1 MKYLS
6 ILTLILL
13 CASFL
18 NSAPLEIFQCNPDT
32 TGVENVSTLSNITFH
47 IRDTDVNGGVNEN
60 SIVVQIQDEIYSHTS
75 TNSEYIHFSQVNDLE
90 YFIVIDPPTSFA
102 YGDTVNVSIDAS
114 DVNGVL
120 MPTFSYSYRCI
131 VDNLPPYTI
140 AIDPRAGED
149 QIPVDSPIRFR
160 VRDMEMGVDI
170 STVTA
175 TVRYQNNAVTYG
187 SSDTQNFQFSG
198 TLDDFLC
205 QVNMPD
211 DFDFGDS
218 VNVVIN
224 AEDLA
229 GNQMIPYRYW
239 FICFI
244 DNVPPYTG
252 EYTPNINSIDNPVN
266 TNISF
271 NVYDQHSGI
280 DLNELRI
287 RVNDNYYTHVSTSVS
302 VNPLIGDNG
311 YQVIINPINNFAFN
325 DLVNVTI
332 WASDTHGN
340 VMDSVAYQFQTIADD
355 TPPYTGDWIPGSNQQ
370 NVPLNTN
377 IQFSVYDLIAGVNP
391 NSVIVTVNNDT
402 TYTISSTGVSYV
414 QIANG
419 YRFTINPTVDF
430 GYNELVQIEI
440 QATDNNNNV
449 MIPYDYSFRTIPDS
463 NDPPIF
469 QLPEAFYVN
478 EDDSLVVDF
487 RVFTYD
493 ADGDTLIFTE
503 NQTPAHNNID
513 VRIDHNLVTFKPVHE
528 NWTGTE
534 TVAFTVSDGRDSTPG
549 SVNITV
555 LPINDRPVLILPD
568 EFVFNENDD
577 YQINFAQYIQDV
589 DNSVGDFQLNASGN
603 TDIHVS
609 IDNTV
614 VTLSADPYWFGQET
628 ITFTVFD
635 DDTRLSSSDT
645 VLVRI
650 NNIEEV
656 PSIDAPSSFT
666 LTEDT
671 AQTFDFSYYITNN
684 DNIPITLTQSNAN
697 EFTVDVRILG
707 YQVTFVPAA
716 DYQGTRTIRFN
727 ILDSNNAI
735 IDYDDVDVIVESVN
749 DPVTLNPAFQ
759 SYFEFTQG
767 SSLNL
772 DFSNLIMNPDNI
784 PYEMALSVTGNDNII
799 VNIDSLMVNISASET
814 WSGQERLTFT
824 IVGDEINGSDHWEFD
839 KEIDI
844 KVITTVQ
851 INPAFNNYFSFTE
864 GTEFRTSFAGMVTN
878 SEGYSLELTFSGN
891 TFIQV
896 EIDSLDVTF
905 SAPEKWVGEEDIR
918 FKISGT
924 DLNSRANWEFEK
936 DIKII
941 VEPATENLGEKVE
954 IQHRS
959 ITWADNNQT
968 DIYIYTEVD
977 ISKIKGKILSRRG
990 KVIKDLNIQ
999 TLGDRKVTNWNTTD
1013 NDNKL
1018 VDGGFYI
1025 YQFKIDDKIYQGSI
1039 IVVR

>member
-6 ILTLILL
+6 IFTLILL

-18 NSAPLEIFQCNPDT
+18 NSAPLEIFDCNPDT

-47 IRDTDVNGGVNEN
+47 IRDTDPNGGVNEN
-60 SIVVQIQDEIYSHTS
+60 SIIVQIQDEIYSHTS
-75 TNSEYIHFSQVNDLE
+75 ANSQYIHFIPVNDLE
-90 YFIVIDPPTSFA
+90 YYIVIDPATNFA
-102 YGDTVNVSIDAS
+102 YGDTVSVSIDAS

-120 MPTFSYSYRCI
+120 MPTFEYSYRCI
-131 VDNLPPYTI
+131 VDNLPPYSI
-140 AIDPRAGED
+140 ASNPTAR
-149 QIPVDSPIRFR
+149 QLQVPVDTPIQFR

-175 TVRYQNNAVTYG
+175 TVRYQNNSVTYG
-187 SSDTQNFQFSG
+187 SNDTQNFQFSG
-198 TLDDFLC
+198 TLDNFLC

-211 DFDFGDS
+211 AFDFGDS

-229 GNQMIPYRYW
+229 GNQMIPYTYW

-252 EYTPNINSIDNPVN
+252 EYTPDINSIDNPVN
-266 TNISF
+266 TNVSF

-287 RVNDNYYTHVSTSVS
+287 KINDNYYTHVSTSVS

-311 YQVIINPINNFAFN
+311 YQVIINPINSFAFN
-325 DLVNVTI
+325 DLIDVTI
-332 WASDTHGN
+332 WAKDTHGN
-340 VMDSVAYQFQTIADD
+340 EMDSVAYQFQTIADD
-355 TPPYTGDWIPGSNQQ
+355 TPPYTGDWIPGNNAQ
-370 NVPLNTN
+370 NVPLSTN
-377 IQFSVYDLIAGVNP
+377 IQFNVYDLIAGVNP
-391 NSVIVTVNNDT
+391 NSVVVTVNNDT
-402 TYTISSTGVSYV
+402 TYTVTSTGVSYV
-414 QIANG
+414 QIPNG
-419 YRFTINPTVDF
+419 YRFTINPTVNFD
-430 GYNELVQIEI
+430 YNELVQIEI

-463 NDPPIF
+463 NDPPIL
-469 QLPEAFYVN
+469 QLPDTFFVN

-487 RVFTYD
+487 DVYTHD
-493 ADGDTLIFTE
+493 PDGDALVITV
-503 NQTPAHNNID
+503 NQTPVHPNINVTINN
-513 VRIDHNLVTFKPVHE
+513 NMVTFKPSFM
-528 NWTGTE
+528 NWIGTE
-534 TVAFTVSDGRDSTPG
+534 NVGFTINDGRDNTTGTVS
-549 SVNITV
+549 ITV
-555 LPINDRPVLILPD
+555 LPVNDRPVIVLPD
-568 EFVFNENDD
+568 EFVFNENDN

-589 DNSVGDFQLNASGN
+589 DNSIGDFQLNASGN
-603 TDIHVS
+603 SDIHVS
-609 IDNTV
+609 ISNTV
-614 VTLSADPYWFGQET
+614 VTFSADPYWFGQEA

-645 VLVRI
+645 VLVRVV
-650 NNIEEV
+650 NIVEE
-656 PSIDAPSSFT
+656 PMIDGPSSIT

-697 EFTVDVRILG
+697 EFTVDVSING
-707 YQVTFVPAA
+707 YQVTFTPAA

-727 ILDSNNAI
+727 LLDSNSNI
-735 IDYDDVDVIVESVN
+735 LDYDDIDIIVTPVN
-749 DPVTLNPAFQ
+749 DPVRLNPAFQ

-772 DFSNLIMNPDNI
+772 DFSNLIMNPDEI
-784 PYEMALSVTGNDNII
+784 PYEMELSVAGNENII

-824 IVGDEINGSDHWEFD
+824 IVGDEINGTDHWEFD

-851 INPAFNNYFSFTE
+851 INPSFNDYFTFTE
-864 GTEFRTSFAGMVTN
+864 GTTFRTSFAGMVTN
-878 SEGYSLELTFSGN
+878 AENYALELTYTGN
-891 TFIQV
+891 SFIQV
-896 EIDSLDVTF
+896 DIDSLDVSF
-905 SAPEKWVGEEDIR
+905 SAPDKWVGEEDIT
-918 FKISGT
+918 FKIAGT
-924 DLNSRANWEFEK
+924 DLNSRADWEFEK
-936 DIKII
+936 VIRIT
-941 VEPATENLGEKVE
+941 VEPAAENLGEKVE
-954 IQHRS
+954 LQYRS
-959 ITWADNNQT
+959 ITRNNGNQS

-1013 NDNKL
+1013 NDNNL